1 MKRLSK
7 IITMLLVVFLV
18 TGCVRRKINMN
29 ISRNG
34 EIELTAIIAYADSA
48 NMTVSESDKAKY
60 KSNGFKVEDYNQDEY
75 KGVKIS
81 KKFKISEVSSDSE
94 VKFSLKDLEETAK
107 PIMFQKIGN
116 KKYKANFVL
125 DTRTSDGQSGSGVDI
140 SYTVT
145 LPNKPIS
152 HNANSVDGN
161 TLTWTA
167 DLGEEKAINYEFS
180 LGGISTSLIIIGIIV
195 VAAVAIVIVVIVMG
209 KKNKQ
214 NPNMSSFGNE
224 VPVVPE
230 VDVPVTPTVPIT
242 YNDIKDF
249 KYPNQKLGV
258 IAHIENANGE
268 ILLQQRGIKSRDENG
283 FYKHIGGK
291 VEKED
296 KSFKEAIIRETK
308 EEAGTEVNLQYS
320 NSIGIY
326 HCFKNNINWI
336 FIIYLAKYLN
346 GKIKVIEKN
355 KCEGYKIKCEDLK
368 TLEFSREKTIENG
381 IALSYYGHGYF
392 HYIEEFAPDIYFQL
406 NKILLLLA
414 KERRLPTLEERCVI
428 QILFEAF
435 EYCMENYRKIP
446 AQFLIRERNF

>member
-242 YNDIKDF
+242 YNDINAVSSGVSMTPVMEPATTNAVPQTNVEVTPVEI
-249 KYPNQKLGV
+249 PNPV
-258 IAHIENANGE
+258 AETPAAEIPNPVVETSETEIPNPIVETPVAEIPNPVVETPVAEIPNPVVENP
-268 ILLQQRGIKSRDENG
+268 
-283 FYKHIGGK
+283 
-291 VEKED
+291 
-296 KSFKEAIIRETK
+296 T
-308 EEAGTEVNLQYS
+308 EEASVSSETSVSEETELPVVS
-320 NSIGIY
+320 
-326 HCFKNNINWI
+326 
-336 FIIYLAKYLN
+336 
-346 GKIKVIEKN
+346 E
-355 KCEGYKIKCEDLK
+355 
-368 TLEFSREKTIENG
+368 ENDAD
-381 IALSYYGHGYF
+381 IAEN
-392 HYIEEFAPDIYFQL
+392 IEEKKDVQ
-406 NKILLLLA
+406 
-414 KERRLPTLEERCVI
+414 
-428 QILFEAF
+428 
-435 EYCMENYRKIP
+435 
-446 AQFLIRERNF
+446 

>member
-18 TGCVRRKINMN
+18 TGFVRRKINMN

-242 YNDIKDF
+242 YNDINAVSSGVSMTPVMEPATTNAVPQTNVEVTPVEI
-249 KYPNQKLGV
+249 PNPV
-258 IAHIENANGE
+258 AETPAAEIPNPVVETSETEIPNPVVETSETEIPNPIVETPVAEIPNPVVETPVAEIPNPVVENP
-268 ILLQQRGIKSRDENG
+268 
-283 FYKHIGGK
+283 
-291 VEKED
+291 
-296 KSFKEAIIRETK
+296 T
-308 EEAGTEVNLQYS
+308 EEASVSSETSVSEETELPVVS
-320 NSIGIY
+320 
-326 HCFKNNINWI
+326 
-336 FIIYLAKYLN
+336 
-346 GKIKVIEKN
+346 E
-355 KCEGYKIKCEDLK
+355 
-368 TLEFSREKTIENG
+368 ENDAD
-381 IALSYYGHGYF
+381 IAEN
-392 HYIEEFAPDIYFQL
+392 IEEKKDVQ
-406 NKILLLLA
+406 
-414 KERRLPTLEERCVI
+414 
-428 QILFEAF
+428 
-435 EYCMENYRKIP
+435 
-446 AQFLIRERNF
+446 

>member
-1 MKRLSK
+1 MKRLRK

-48 NMTVSESDKAKY
+48 NMTVTEADKEKY

-94 VKFSLKDLEETAK
+94 VKFSLKDLEEKEK

-116 KKYKANFVL
+116 KKYKANFIL

-152 HNANSVDGN
+152 HNATSVDGN

-167 DLGEEKAINYEFS
+167 DLGEEKVINYEFS

-195 VAAVAIVIVVIVMG
+195 VAAVAIIIVVIVMG

-214 NPNMSSFGNE
+214 NPNIPSFE
-224 VPVVPE
+224 SEIPVIPE
-230 VDVPVTPTVPIT
+230 AQVPVTPTVQTT
-242 YNDIKDF
+242 YNDINAVSPGVSMNPVMEPAATTENNDIPQASAEVVTSEIANPVVETSASEIPNPVVDTPTSEIPNPVVENSTEEVSVSSEASVSEETDLPAVSEENNSDIAENTEEKKDV
-249 KYPNQKLGV
+249 Q
-258 IAHIENANGE
+258 
-268 ILLQQRGIKSRDENG
+268 
-283 FYKHIGGK
+283 
-291 VEKED
+291 
-296 KSFKEAIIRETK
+296 
-308 EEAGTEVNLQYS
+308 
-320 NSIGIY
+320 
-326 HCFKNNINWI
+326 
-336 FIIYLAKYLN
+336 
-346 GKIKVIEKN
+346 
-355 KCEGYKIKCEDLK
+355 
-368 TLEFSREKTIENG
+368 
-381 IALSYYGHGYF
+381 
-392 HYIEEFAPDIYFQL
+392 
-406 NKILLLLA
+406 
-414 KERRLPTLEERCVI
+414 
-428 QILFEAF
+428 
-435 EYCMENYRKIP
+435 
-446 AQFLIRERNF
+446 

>member
-242 YNDIKDF
+242 YNDINAVSSGVSMTPVMEPATTNAVPQTNVEVTPVEI
-249 KYPNQKLGV
+249 PNPV
-258 IAHIENANGE
+258 AETPAAEIPNPVVETSETEIPNPVVETSATEIPNPIVETPVAEIPNPVVETPVAEIPNPVVENP
-268 ILLQQRGIKSRDENG
+268 
-283 FYKHIGGK
+283 
-291 VEKED
+291 
-296 KSFKEAIIRETK
+296 T
-308 EEAGTEVNLQYS
+308 EEASVSSETSVSEETELPVVS
-320 NSIGIY
+320 
-326 HCFKNNINWI
+326 
-336 FIIYLAKYLN
+336 
-346 GKIKVIEKN
+346 E
-355 KCEGYKIKCEDLK
+355 
-368 TLEFSREKTIENG
+368 ENDAD
-381 IALSYYGHGYF
+381 IAEN
-392 HYIEEFAPDIYFQL
+392 IEEKKDVQ
-406 NKILLLLA
+406 
-414 KERRLPTLEERCVI
+414 
-428 QILFEAF
+428 
-435 EYCMENYRKIP
+435 
-446 AQFLIRERNF
+446 

>member
-242 YNDIKDF
+242 YNDINAVSSGVSMTPVMEPATTNAVPQTNVEVTPVEI
-249 KYPNQKLGV
+249 PNPV
-258 IAHIENANGE
+258 AETPAAEIPNPVVETSETEIPNPVVETSETEIPNPIVETPVAEIPNPVVETPVAEIPNPVVENP
-268 ILLQQRGIKSRDENG
+268 
-283 FYKHIGGK
+283 
-291 VEKED
+291 
-296 KSFKEAIIRETK
+296 T
-308 EEAGTEVNLQYS
+308 EEASVSSETSVSEETELPVVS
-320 NSIGIY
+320 
-326 HCFKNNINWI
+326 
-336 FIIYLAKYLN
+336 
-346 GKIKVIEKN
+346 E
-355 KCEGYKIKCEDLK
+355 
-368 TLEFSREKTIENG
+368 ENDAD
-381 IALSYYGHGYF
+381 IAEN
-392 HYIEEFAPDIYFQL
+392 IEEKKDVQ
-406 NKILLLLA
+406 
-414 KERRLPTLEERCVI
+414 
-428 QILFEAF
+428 
-435 EYCMENYRKIP
+435 
-446 AQFLIRERNF
+446 

>member
-1 MKRLSK
+1 
-7 IITMLLVVFLV
+7 
-18 TGCVRRKINMN
+18 MN

-107 PIMFQKIGN
+107 PIMLQKIGN

-242 YNDIKDF
+242 YNDINAVSSGVSMTPVMEPATTNAVPQTNVEVTPVEI
-249 KYPNQKLGV
+249 PNPV
-258 IAHIENANGE
+258 AETPAAEIPNPVVETSETEIPNPIVETPVAEIPNPVVETPVAEIPNPVVENP
-268 ILLQQRGIKSRDENG
+268 
-283 FYKHIGGK
+283 
-291 VEKED
+291 
-296 KSFKEAIIRETK
+296 T
-308 EEAGTEVNLQYS
+308 EEASVSSETSVSEETELPVVS
-320 NSIGIY
+320 
-326 HCFKNNINWI
+326 
-336 FIIYLAKYLN
+336 
-346 GKIKVIEKN
+346 E
-355 KCEGYKIKCEDLK
+355 
-368 TLEFSREKTIENG
+368 ENDAD
-381 IALSYYGHGYF
+381 IAEN
-392 HYIEEFAPDIYFQL
+392 IEEKKDVQ
-406 NKILLLLA
+406 
-414 KERRLPTLEERCVI
+414 
-428 QILFEAF
+428 
-435 EYCMENYRKIP
+435 
-446 AQFLIRERNF
+446 

>member
-242 YNDIKDF
+242 YNDINAVSSGVSMTPVMEPATTNAVPQTNVEVTPVEI
-249 KYPNQKLGV
+249 PNPVAGTPAAEIPNPV
-258 IAHIENANGE
+258 VETSETEIPNPIVETPVAEIPNPVVETPVAEIPNPVVENP
-268 ILLQQRGIKSRDENG
+268 
-283 FYKHIGGK
+283 
-291 VEKED
+291 
-296 KSFKEAIIRETK
+296 T
-308 EEAGTEVNLQYS
+308 EEASVSSETSVSEETELPVVS
-320 NSIGIY
+320 
-326 HCFKNNINWI
+326 
-336 FIIYLAKYLN
+336 
-346 GKIKVIEKN
+346 E
-355 KCEGYKIKCEDLK
+355 
-368 TLEFSREKTIENG
+368 ENDAD
-381 IALSYYGHGYF
+381 IAEN
-392 HYIEEFAPDIYFQL
+392 IEEKKDVQ
-406 NKILLLLA
+406 
-414 KERRLPTLEERCVI
+414 
-428 QILFEAF
+428 
-435 EYCMENYRKIP
+435 
-446 AQFLIRERNF
+446 

>member
-195 VAAVAIVIVVIVMG
+195 VAAVAIVIVVIVIG

-242 YNDIKDF
+242 YNDINAVSSGVSMTPVMEPATTNAVPQTNVEVTPVEI
-249 KYPNQKLGV
+249 PNPV
-258 IAHIENANGE
+258 AETPAAEIPNPVVETSETEIPNPVVETSETEIPNPIVETPVAEIPNPVVETPVAEIPNPVVENP
-268 ILLQQRGIKSRDENG
+268 
-283 FYKHIGGK
+283 
-291 VEKED
+291 
-296 KSFKEAIIRETK
+296 T
-308 EEAGTEVNLQYS
+308 EEASVSSETSVSEETELPVVS
-320 NSIGIY
+320 
-326 HCFKNNINWI
+326 
-336 FIIYLAKYLN
+336 
-346 GKIKVIEKN
+346 E
-355 KCEGYKIKCEDLK
+355 
-368 TLEFSREKTIENG
+368 ENDAD
-381 IALSYYGHGYF
+381 IAEN
-392 HYIEEFAPDIYFQL
+392 IEEKKDVQ
-406 NKILLLLA
+406 
-414 KERRLPTLEERCVI
+414 
-428 QILFEAF
+428 
-435 EYCMENYRKIP
+435 
-446 AQFLIRERNF
+446 

>member
-242 YNDIKDF
+242 YNDINAVSSGVSMTPVMEPATTNAVPQTNVEVTPVEI
-249 KYPNQKLGV
+249 PNPV
-258 IAHIENANGE
+258 AETPAAEIPNPVVETSETEIPNPVVETSETEIPNPSVETPVAEIPNPVVETPVAEIPNPVVENP
-268 ILLQQRGIKSRDENG
+268 
-283 FYKHIGGK
+283 
-291 VEKED
+291 
-296 KSFKEAIIRETK
+296 T
-308 EEAGTEVNLQYS
+308 EEASVSSETSVSEETELPVVS
-320 NSIGIY
+320 
-326 HCFKNNINWI
+326 
-336 FIIYLAKYLN
+336 
-346 GKIKVIEKN
+346 E
-355 KCEGYKIKCEDLK
+355 
-368 TLEFSREKTIENG
+368 ENDAD
-381 IALSYYGHGYF
+381 IAEN
-392 HYIEEFAPDIYFQL
+392 IEEKKDVQ
-406 NKILLLLA
+406 
-414 KERRLPTLEERCVI
+414 
-428 QILFEAF
+428 
-435 EYCMENYRKIP
+435 
-446 AQFLIRERNF
+446 

>member
-230 VDVPVTPTVPIT
+230 ADVPVTPTVPIT
-242 YNDIKDF
+242 YNDINAVSSGVSMTPVMEPATTNAVPQTNVEVTPVEI
-249 KYPNQKLGV
+249 PNPV
-258 IAHIENANGE
+258 AETPAAEIPNPVVETSETEIPNPIVETPVAEIPNPVVETPVAEIPNPVVENP
-268 ILLQQRGIKSRDENG
+268 
-283 FYKHIGGK
+283 
-291 VEKED
+291 
-296 KSFKEAIIRETK
+296 T
-308 EEAGTEVNLQYS
+308 EEASVSSETSVSEETELPVVS
-320 NSIGIY
+320 
-326 HCFKNNINWI
+326 
-336 FIIYLAKYLN
+336 
-346 GKIKVIEKN
+346 E
-355 KCEGYKIKCEDLK
+355 
-368 TLEFSREKTIENG
+368 ENDAD
-381 IALSYYGHGYF
+381 IAEN
-392 HYIEEFAPDIYFQL
+392 IEEKKDVQ
-406 NKILLLLA
+406 
-414 KERRLPTLEERCVI
+414 
-428 QILFEAF
+428 
-435 EYCMENYRKIP
+435 
-446 AQFLIRERNF
+446 